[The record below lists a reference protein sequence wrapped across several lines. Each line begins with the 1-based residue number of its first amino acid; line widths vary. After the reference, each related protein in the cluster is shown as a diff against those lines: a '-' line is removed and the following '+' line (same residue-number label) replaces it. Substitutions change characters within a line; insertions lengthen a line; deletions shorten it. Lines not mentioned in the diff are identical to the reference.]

1 MAVRVTR
8 NLGTL
13 LLAIWLILYGLAG
26 LAALGLPAPLMA
38 LLALLAGILLLV
50 GR

>member
-1 MAVRVTR
+1 MKLPR

-13 LLAIWLILYGLAG
+13 LLAIWLILSGLIS
-26 LAALGLPAPLMA
+26 LLGLSFPYSGLI
-38 LLALLAGILLLV
+38 LALIAIVAGILLLL